1 MAQGQ
6 EANGDKL
13 GNCFRSSIQL
23 GDSNEYK
30 QHTIS

>member
-13 GNCFRSSIQL
+13 GISFRSSIQL
-23 GDSNEYK
+23 LYVECTY
-30 QHTIS
+30 

>member
-13 GNCFRSSIQL
+13 GVFFRSSIQSL
-23 GDSNEYK
+23 YVECI
-30 QHTIS
+30 H